1 MSTRINDLGPDLIG
15 APRALLE
22 WSPRAAVEARRARLM
37 CTATSLNDD
46 VLSRQKSVAASWR
59 RHARGSG
66 EAMSGRFGKI
76 NRKSADP
83 SGSLS
88 NLRLAVPLEIVASRA
103 A

>member
-66 EAMSGRFGKI
+66 EAMSAA
-76 NRKSADP
+76 SAR
-83 SGSLS
+83 SIG
-88 NLRLAVPLEIVASRA
+88 NLAIPAGHYPM
-103 A
+103 